1 MTPADTTIPAPGA
14 DRPRLAAI
22 DVGTNSVRLVVAE
35 VEPDGNYRVLD
46 EEQDMTRLGRGLYGS
61 GRLGHVPM
69 ERTLEALGKMKAI
82 ADGFGVRELRTIA
95 TSAVREATNGRQFC
109 REAWRRHRLRV
120 EVISPEEEA
129 QLAFQS
135 VQRHFGLEGP
145 STAVVDIGGGSTELV
160 LALGGVVEHIHS
172 LPLGAVRLT
181 ERWVRSDPLKPKH
194 WKKLKRAIDD
204 TIRSAVGKK
213 PPFAA
218 EVMIGSGG
226 TFSNLAQMAR
236 SAREG
241 EPGPIQGYVLTR
253 GDVVRLLD
261 RLRET
266 PLGARRQIPG
276 VNPKRADILVA
287 GAAVVARLA
296 KRLGTQRVVVNER
309 GIRDGV
315 LLSMM
320 QEHAATAAAAAT
332 AAPDRMERVRQFAR
346 RCRSNERHC
355 GHVADLAL
363 SLFDQLQAPYR
374 MPPEGRDVLQ
384 AATLLHDIGY
394 LINHA
399 KHHKHAYHLIMHG
412 DLAGFTAR
420 EVELI
425 ANVARY
431 HRRALPKASHEAF
444 ARLDRDEQ
452 RLVRQ
457 LAGILRVAD
466 GLDRTHTEAVSG
478 VRCQVSG
485 RRARLEVLA
494 PRLPRVEVWDAER
507 KAGLFEKAFGVTLR
521 LEWARLGR
529 GGQAERAEAAERA
542 ERAERAGSPGAQA
555 GAGREARL
563 AVVAGDKA

>member
-1 MTPADTTIPAPGA
+1 MTTSGTPTPAPAP

-22 DVGTNSVRLVVAE
+22 DVGTNSIRLVVAE
-35 VEPDGNYRVLD
+35 VEPDGTFRVLD
-46 EEQDMTRLGRGLYGS
+46 EEQEMTRLGRGLYRS

-69 ERTLEALGKMKAI
+69 ERALEALGKMKAI
-82 ADGFGVRELRTIA
+82 ADGFAVRELRAIA
-95 TSAVREATNGRQFC
+95 TSAVREATNGREFC

-120 EVISPEEEA
+120 EVISAEEEA

-135 VQRHFGLEGP
+135 VQRHFGLEGQ
-145 STAVVDIGGGSTELV
+145 STAVVDIGGGSAEVV

-181 ERWVRSDPLKPKH
+181 ERWVRSDPLKRKH
-194 WKKLKRAIDD
+194 WKKLKRAIDGS
-204 TIRSAVGKK
+204 IKSVIGKK

-241 EPGPIQGYVLTR
+241 EPGPVQGYVLTR
-253 GDVVRLLD
+253 GDVMRLLD

-296 KRLGTQRVVVNER
+296 KRLGAQRVLVNER
-309 GIRDGV
+309 GLRDGV
-315 LLSMM
+315 LLSMLP
-320 QEHAATAAAAAT
+320 EHVGVTVSAAAESQ
-332 AAPDRMERVRQFAR
+332 DRMERVRVFAR
-346 RCRSNERHC
+346 RCRSNERHTA
-355 GHVADLAL
+355 HVAALAL
-363 SLFDQLQAPYR
+363 SLFDQLRDAYQLPA
-374 MPPEGRDVLQ
+374 EGRDVLQ
-384 AATLLHDIGY
+384 AASLLHDIGY
-394 LINHA
+394 LVNHA

-431 HRRALPKASHEAF
+431 HRRALPTASHENY
-444 ARLDRDEQ
+444 ARLEREDQ
-452 RLVRQ
+452 RLVRR

-466 GLDRTHTEAVSG
+466 GLDRTHTQAVSA
-478 VRCQVSG
+478 VRWQVAAN
-485 RRARLEVLA
+485 RACLEVTA
-494 PRLPRVEVWDAER
+494 SRLPRVELWDAER
-507 KAGLFEKAFGVTLR
+507 KGRLLEKAFGVSVR
-521 LEWARLGR
+521 LDWVK
-529 GGQAERAEAAERA
+529 GGRA
-542 ERAERAGSPGAQA
+542 ERAARTGRAEHRGSDGEGPTP
-555 GAGREARL
+555 L
-563 AVVAGDKA
+563 AVVVGGKG

>member
-1 MTPADTTIPAPGA
+1 MIPTETPGPVPPTE
-14 DRPRLAAI
+14 RPRLAAI
-22 DVGTNSVRLVVAE
+22 DIGTNSIRLIVAE
-35 VEPDGNYRVLD
+35 VEPDGTYRVLD
-46 EEQDMTRLGRGLYGS
+46 EEQEMSRLGRGLYRT

-69 ERTLEALGKMKAI
+69 ERALEALGKMKAI
-82 ADGFGVRELRTIA
+82 ADGFAVRDLRAIA
-95 TSAVREATNGRQFC
+95 TSAVREATNGRLFC

-120 EVISPEEEA
+120 EVISAEEEA

-135 VQRHFGLEGP
+135 VQRHFGLEGQ
-145 STAVVDIGGGSTELV
+145 STAVVDIGGGSAEV
-160 LALGGVVEHIHS
+160 ILALGGVVERIHS

-181 ERWVRSDPLKPKH
+181 ERWVRSDPLKARH
-194 WKKLKRAIDD
+194 WKALKRAIDD
-204 TIRSAVGKK
+204 TIKSVVGKK
-213 PPFAA
+213 PPFTA

-253 GDVVRLLD
+253 GDVIRLLD

-287 GAAVVARLA
+287 GAAAVVRLA
-296 KRLGTQRVVVNER
+296 KWLGTQRVVVNE
-309 GIRDGV
+309 GGLRDGV

-320 QEHAATAAAAAT
+320 QEHAGAAAKAAGET
-332 AAPDRMERVRQFAR
+332 LDRMERVRVFAR

-355 GHVADLAL
+355 AHVAELAL
-363 SLFDQLQAPYR
+363 SLFDQLQDLYR
-374 MPPEGRDVLQ
+374 LPAEARDLLW

-412 DLAGFTAR
+412 ELAGFAGR

-431 HRRALPKASHEAF
+431 HRRALPKRSHENL
-444 ARLDRDEQ
+444 ARLDRDDQ

-457 LAGILRVAD
+457 LAGMLRVAD
-466 GLDRTHTEAVSG
+466 GLDRTHTAAVSG
-478 VRCQVSG
+478 IRCQVSG
-485 RRARLEVLA
+485 RRARVEVLA
-494 PRLPRVEVWDAER
+494 TRSPRVEVWDAER
-507 KAGLFEKAFGVTLR
+507 KAGLFEKAFGVSLR
-521 LEWARLGR
+521 LEWTKHGR
-529 GGQAERAEAAERA
+529 GVVTAPAAPPDRSMPARAPTPL
-542 ERAERAGSPGAQA
+542 S
-555 GAGREARL
+555 
-563 AVVAGDKA
+563 VVAGGKG

>member
-1 MTPADTTIPAPGA
+1 MIPTETPGPVPPTE
-14 DRPRLAAI
+14 RPRLAAI
-22 DVGTNSVRLVVAE
+22 DIGTNSIRLIVAE
-35 VEPDGNYRVLD
+35 VEPDGTYRVLD
-46 EEQDMTRLGRGLYGS
+46 EEQEMSRLGRGLYRT

-69 ERTLEALGKMKAI
+69 ERALEALGKMKAI
-82 ADGFGVRELRTIA
+82 ADGFAVRELRAIA
-95 TSAVREATNGRQFC
+95 TSAVREATNGRLFC

-120 EVISPEEEA
+120 EVISAEEEA
-129 QLAFQS
+129 QLASQS
-135 VQRHFGLEGP
+135 VQRHFGLEGQ
-145 STAVVDIGGGSTELV
+145 STAVVDIGGGSAEV
-160 LALGGVVEHIHS
+160 ILALGGVVERIHS

-181 ERWVRSDPLKPKH
+181 ERWVRSDPLKARH
-194 WKKLKRAIDD
+194 WKALRRAIDD
-204 TIRSAVGKK
+204 TIKSVVGKK
-213 PPFAA
+213 PPFTA

-253 GDVVRLLD
+253 GDVIRLLD

-287 GAAVVARLA
+287 GAAAVVRLA
-296 KRLGTQRVVVNER
+296 KWLGTQRVVVNE
-309 GIRDGV
+309 GGLRDGV

-320 QEHAATAAAAAT
+320 QEHAGAAAKAAGET
-332 AAPDRMERVRQFAR
+332 LDRMERVRVFAR

-355 GHVADLAL
+355 AHVAELAL
-363 SLFDQLQAPYR
+363 SLFDQLQDLYR
-374 MPPEGRDVLQ
+374 LPAEARDLLW

-412 DLAGFTAR
+412 ELAGFAGR

-431 HRRALPKASHEAF
+431 HRRALPKRSHENL
-444 ARLDRDEQ
+444 ARLDRDDQ

-457 LAGILRVAD
+457 LAGMLRVAD
-466 GLDRTHTEAVSG
+466 GLDRTHTAAVSG
-478 VRCQVSG
+478 IRCQVSG
-485 RRARLEVLA
+485 RRARVEVLA
-494 PRLPRVEVWDAER
+494 TRSPRVELWDAER
-507 KAGLFEKAFGVTLR
+507 KAGLFEKAFGVSLR
-521 LEWARLGR
+521 LEWTKHGR
-529 GGQAERAEAAERA
+529 GVVTAPAAPPDRSKPARAPTPL
-542 ERAERAGSPGAQA
+542 S
-555 GAGREARL
+555 
-563 AVVAGDKA
+563 VVAGGKG

>member
-1 MTPADTTIPAPGA
+1 MNASETPDTVAPAE
-14 DRPRLAAI
+14 RPRLAAI
-22 DVGTNSVRLVVAE
+22 DIGTNSIRLIVAE
-35 VEPDGNYRVLD
+35 MEPDGTYRVLD
-46 EEQDMTRLGRGLYGS
+46 EEQEMSRLGHGLYRT

-69 ERTLEALGKMKAI
+69 ERALEALGKMKAI
-82 ADGFGVRELRTIA
+82 ADGFAVRELRAIA
-95 TSAVREATNGRQFC
+95 TSAVREATNGRLFC

-120 EVISPEEEA
+120 EVISAEEEA

-135 VQRHFGLEGP
+135 VQRHFGLEGQ
-145 STAVVDIGGGSTELV
+145 STAVVDIGGGSAEV
-160 LALGGVVEHIHS
+160 ILALGGVVERIHS

-181 ERWVRSDPLKPKH
+181 ERWVRSDPLKTRH
-194 WKKLKRAIDD
+194 WKALKRAIDD
-204 TIRSAVGKK
+204 TIRSVVGKK
-213 PPFAA
+213 PPFTA

-253 GDVVRLLD
+253 GDVIRLLD

-266 PLGARRQIPG
+266 PLGPRRQIPG

-296 KRLGTQRVVVNER
+296 KRLGTQRVVVNEG

-320 QEHAATAAAAAT
+320 QEHAGAAAKAT
-332 AAPDRMERVRQFAR
+332 GETLDRMERVRVFAR

-355 GHVADLAL
+355 AHVAELAV
-363 SLFDQLQAPYR
+363 SLFDQLQDLYR
-374 MPPEGRDVLQ
+374 LPADARDLLQ

-412 DLAGFTAR
+412 DLAGFTGR
-420 EVELI
+420 EMELI

-431 HRRALPKASHEAF
+431 HRRALPKRSHENL
-444 ARLDRDEQ
+444 ARLDRDDQ
-452 RLVRQ
+452 QLVRQ

-466 GLDRTHTEAVSG
+466 GLDRTHSEAVSG
-478 VRCQVSG
+478 VECQVSG
-485 RRARLEVLA
+485 GRARLEVLA
-494 PRLPRVEVWDAER
+494 ARSPRVELWDAER
-507 KAGLFEKAFGVTLR
+507 KAGLFEKAFAVSLR
-521 LEWARLGR
+521 LEWAKPGR
-529 GGQAERAEAAERA
+529 GAA
-542 ERAERAGSPGAQA
+542 AGSARAQDGSVPGRT
-555 GAGREARL
+555 GTPL
-563 AVVAGDKA
+563 AVVAGGKG

>member
-1 MTPADTTIPAPGA
+1 MTPLETPGPAPA
-14 DRPRLAAI
+14 TDRPRLAAI
-22 DVGTNSVRLVVAE
+22 DVGTNSVRLIVAE
-35 VEPDGNYRVLD
+35 VEPDGTYRVLD
-46 EEQDMTRLGRGLYGS
+46 EEQEMSRLGRGLYRS

-82 ADGFGVRELRTIA
+82 ADGFGVKELRAIA

-120 EVISPEEEA
+120 EVISADEEA

-135 VQRHFGLEGP
+135 VQRHFGLEGQ
-145 STAVVDIGGGSTELV
+145 STAVVDIGGGSTEV
-160 LALGGVVEHIHS
+160 ILALGGVVDRIHS

-181 ERWVRSDPLKPKH
+181 ERWVRSDPLKPRH
-194 WKKLKRAIDD
+194 WKQLKRAIDD
-204 TIRSAVGKK
+204 TIKGVVGK

-218 EVMIGSGG
+218 EVMIGSCG

-296 KRLGTQRVVVNER
+296 KRLGTQRVVVNDR

-320 QEHAATAAAAAT
+320 QEHAGAAAPVIAET
-332 AAPDRMERVRQFAR
+332 LDRLERVRRFAR

-355 GHVADLAL
+355 AHTAELAL
-363 SLFDQLQAPYR
+363 ALFEQLRDTYR
-374 MPPEGRDVLQ
+374 LPDDARDLLQ

-431 HRRALPKASHEAF
+431 HRRALPKRSHQNL
-444 ARLDRDEQ
+444 ARLDREDQ

-466 GLDRTHTEAVSG
+466 GLDRTHTQAVAG

-485 RRARLEVLA
+485 RGARLEVLA
-494 PRLPRVEVWDAER
+494 SRSPRVELWDAER
-507 KAGLFEKAFGVTLR
+507 KAGLFEKAFGVSLR
-521 LEWARLGR
+521 FEWTKPGSSAVSGLARAPDRMGPER
-529 GGQAERAEAAERA
+529 GPA
-542 ERAERAGSPGAQA
+542 P
-555 GAGREARL
+555 L
-563 AVVAGDKA
+563 AVVAGGKA

>member
-1 MTPADTTIPAPGA
+1 MTPTETPGSVPPTE
-14 DRPRLAAI
+14 RPRLAAI
-22 DVGTNSVRLVVAE
+22 DIGTNSIRLIVAE
-35 VEPDGNYRVLD
+35 VEPDGTYRVLD
-46 EEQDMTRLGRGLYGS
+46 EEQEMSRLGRGLYRT

-69 ERTLEALGKMKAI
+69 ERALEALGKMKAI
-82 ADGFGVRELRTIA
+82 ADGFAVRDLRAIA
-95 TSAVREATNGRQFC
+95 TSAVREATNGRLFC

-120 EVISPEEEA
+120 EVISAEEEA

-135 VQRHFGLEGP
+135 VQRHFGLEGQ
-145 STAVVDIGGGSTELV
+145 STAVVDIGGGSAEV
-160 LALGGVVEHIHS
+160 ILALGGVVERIHS

-181 ERWVRSDPLKPKH
+181 ERWVRSDPLKARH
-194 WKKLKRAIDD
+194 WKALRRAIDD
-204 TIRSAVGKK
+204 TIKSVVGKK
-213 PPFAA
+213 PPFTA

-253 GDVVRLLD
+253 GDVIRLLD

-287 GAAVVARLA
+287 GAAAVVRLA
-296 KRLGTQRVVVNER
+296 KWLGTQRVVVNE
-309 GIRDGV
+309 GGLRDGV

-320 QEHAATAAAAAT
+320 QEHAGAAAKAAGET
-332 AAPDRMERVRQFAR
+332 LDRMERVRVFAR

-355 GHVADLAL
+355 AHVAELAL
-363 SLFDQLQAPYR
+363 SLFDQLQDLYR
-374 MPPEGRDVLQ
+374 LPAEDRDLLW

-412 DLAGFTAR
+412 ELAGFAGR

-431 HRRALPKASHEAF
+431 HRRALPKRSHENL
-444 ARLDRDEQ
+444 ARLDRDDQ

-457 LAGILRVAD
+457 LAGMLRVAD
-466 GLDRTHTEAVSG
+466 GLDRTHTAAVSG

-485 RRARLEVLA
+485 RRARVEVLA
-494 PRLPRVEVWDAER
+494 TRSPRVELWDAER
-507 KAGLFEKAFGVTLR
+507 KAGLFEKAFGVSLR
-521 LEWARLGR
+521 LEWTKHGR
-529 GGQAERAEAAERA
+529 GVVTAPAAPPDRSKPARAPTPL
-542 ERAERAGSPGAQA
+542 S
-555 GAGREARL
+555 
-563 AVVAGDKA
+563 VVAGGKG

>member
-1 MTPADTTIPAPGA
+1 MTPTDLDSPPAT

-22 DVGTNSVRLVVAE
+22 DVGTNSLRLVVAE
-35 VEPDGNYRVLD
+35 VEPDRTYRVLD
-46 EEQDMTRLGRGLYGS
+46 EEQEMSRLGRGLFRT

-82 ADGFGVRELRTIA
+82 ADGFGVKELRAIA
-95 TSAVREATNGRQFC
+95 TSAVREASNGRQFC

-120 EVISPEEEA
+120 EVISADEEA

-135 VQRHFGLEGP
+135 VQRHFDLNGP
-145 STAVVDIGGGSTELV
+145 STAVVDIGGGSTEVILT
-160 LALGGVVEHIHS
+160 LGGVVERIYS

-181 ERWVRSDPLKPKH
+181 ERWVRSDPLKARH
-194 WKKLKRAIDD
+194 WKQLRRAIDD
-204 TIRSAVGKK
+204 AIKSVVGK

-241 EPGPIQGYVLTR
+241 EPGPIQGYTLTR

-296 KRLGTQRVVVNER
+296 KRLGTQRVVVNDR

-315 LLSMM
+315 LLAMM
-320 QEHAATAAAAAT
+320 QEYADAG
-332 AAPDRMERVRQFAR
+332 APPAGQTLDRMERVRRFAR

-355 GHVADLAL
+355 AHVAELAG
-363 SLFDQLQAPYR
+363 SLFDQL
-374 MPPEGRDVLQ
+374 RDRYGFPAEARDLLQ

-431 HRRALPKASHEAF
+431 HRRAFPKRAHENF
-444 ARLDRDEQ
+444 ARLEREDQ

-457 LAGILRVAD
+457 LAGILRLAD
-466 GLDRTHTEAVSG
+466 GLDRTHTQAVSG
-478 VRCQVSG
+478 VRCQVTG
-485 RRARLEVLA
+485 RQARVEVLA
-494 PRLPRVEVWDAER
+494 SRSPRVELWDAER
-507 KAGLFEKAFGVTLR
+507 KAGLFEKTFGVSLR
-521 LEWARLGR
+521 LEWTKQGR
-529 GGQAERAEAAERA
+529 GPVARPARVPDRAVREGTAA
-542 ERAERAGSPGAQA
+542 P
-555 GAGREARL
+555 L
-563 AVVAGDKA
+563 AVVAGGTA

>member
-1 MTPADTTIPAPGA
+1 MTPTDTPAPA
-14 DRPRLAAI
+14 PATDRPRLAAI
-22 DVGTNSVRLVVAE
+22 DVGTNSIRLVVAE
-35 VEPDGNYRVLD
+35 VEPDGTYRVLD
-46 EEQDMTRLGRGLYGS
+46 EEQEMSRLGRGLFRT

-69 ERTLEALGKMKAI
+69 ERSLEALGKMKAI
-82 ADGFGVRELRTIA
+82 ADGFAVRELRAIA

-109 REAWRRHRLRV
+109 GEAWRRHRLRV
-120 EVISPEEEA
+120 EVISAEEEA

-135 VQRHFGLEGP
+135 VQRHFGLEGQ
-145 STAVVDIGGGSTELV
+145 STAVVDIGGGSTEV
-160 LALGGVVEHIHS
+160 ILALGGVVERIHS

-181 ERWVRSDPLKPKH
+181 ERWVRSDPLKPRH

-204 TIRSAVGKK
+204 TIKSIVGKK

-253 GDVVRLLD
+253 GDAVRLLD

-287 GAAVVARLA
+287 GAAVVARLV
-296 KRLGTQRVVVNER
+296 KRLGTQRVVINDR

-320 QEHAATAAAAAT
+320 LEHAG
-332 AAPDRMERVRQFAR
+332 APAPAPGDTLDRMERVRLFAR

-355 GHVADLAL
+355 AHVAQLAL
-363 SLFDQLQAPYR
+363 SLFDQLQDAYR
-374 MPPEGRDVLQ
+374 LPAEGREVLQ

-431 HRRALPKASHEAF
+431 HRRALPKGAHENF

-466 GLDRTHTEAVSG
+466 GLDRTHTQAVSG
-478 VRCQVSG
+478 LRCQVSG
-485 RRARLEVLA
+485 RGARLEVLA
-494 PRLPRVEVWDAER
+494 PRLPQVELWDAER
-507 KAGLFEKAFGVTLR
+507 KAGLFEKAFRVSLR
-521 LEWARLGR
+521 LEWTKQGRSVAAAARAPDGAGLGR
-529 GGQAERAEAAERA
+529 VAT
-542 ERAERAGSPGAQA
+542 P
-555 GAGREARL
+555 L
-563 AVVAGDKA
+563 AVVAGGKA

>member
-1 MTPADTTIPAPGA
+1 MTPTETPAAAPT

-22 DVGTNSVRLVVAE
+22 DVGTNSVRLIVAE
-35 VEPDGNYRVLD
+35 VEPDGTYRVLD
-46 EEQDMTRLGRGLYGS
+46 EEQEMSRLGRGLFRT

-82 ADGFGVRELRTIA
+82 ADGFAVQELRAIA

-120 EVISPEEEA
+120 EVISSDEEA

-135 VQRHFGLEGP
+135 VQRHFGLEGQ
-145 STAVVDIGGGSTELV
+145 STAVVDIGGGSTEV
-160 LALGGVVEHIHS
+160 ILALGGVVERMHS

-181 ERWVRSDPLKPKH
+181 ERWVRSDPLEARH
-194 WKKLKRAIDD
+194 WKALKRAIDD
-204 TIRSAVGKK
+204 TIKSVVGK

-296 KRLGTQRVVVNER
+296 KRLGTQRVVINDR

-320 QEHAATAAAAAT
+320 QEHAGAAAPAGSDAL
-332 AAPDRMERVRQFAR
+332 DRMERVRVFAR

-355 GHVADLAL
+355 AHVADLAL
-363 SLFDQLQAPYR
+363 SLFDQLREAYR
-374 MPPEGRDVLQ
+374 LPAEARDLLQ

-412 DLAGFTAR
+412 ELAGFTAR

-431 HRRALPKASHEAF
+431 HRRALPRRSHENL
-444 ARLDRDEQ
+444 ARLDREDQ
-452 RLVRQ
+452 RLVRH

-466 GLDRTHTEAVSG
+466 GLDRTHTQAVSG

-494 PRLPRVEVWDAER
+494 PRSPRVELWDAER
-507 KAGLFEKAFGVTLR
+507 KAGLFEKAFGASLR
-521 LEWARLGR
+521 LEWTKPGRSALTAPARVV
-529 GGQAERAEAAERA
+529 A
-542 ERAERAGSPGAQA
+542 P
-555 GAGREARL
+555 L
-563 AVVAGDKA
+563 AVVAGGKG

>member
-1 MTPADTTIPAPGA
+1 PTETPGPVPPTE
-14 DRPRLAAI
+14 RPRLAAI
-22 DVGTNSVRLVVAE
+22 DIGTNSIRLIVAE
-35 VEPDGNYRVLD
+35 VEPDGTYRVLD
-46 EEQDMTRLGRGLYGS
+46 EEQEMSRLGRGLYRT

-69 ERTLEALGKMKAI
+69 ERALEALGKMKAI
-82 ADGFGVRELRTIA
+82 ADGFAVRDLRAIA
-95 TSAVREATNGRQFC
+95 TSAVREATNGRLFC

-120 EVISPEEEA
+120 EVISAEEEA

-135 VQRHFGLEGP
+135 VQRHFGLEGQ
-145 STAVVDIGGGSTELV
+145 STAVVDIGGGSAEV
-160 LALGGVVEHIHS
+160 ILALGGVVERIHS

-181 ERWVRSDPLKPKH
+181 ERWVRSDPLKARH
-194 WKKLKRAIDD
+194 WKALRRAIDD
-204 TIRSAVGKK
+204 TIKSVVGKK
-213 PPFAA
+213 PPFTA

-253 GDVVRLLD
+253 GDVIRLLD

-287 GAAVVARLA
+287 GAAAVVRLA
-296 KRLGTQRVVVNER
+296 KWLGTQRVVVNE
-309 GIRDGV
+309 GGLRDGV

-320 QEHAATAAAAAT
+320 QEHAGAAAKAAGET
-332 AAPDRMERVRQFAR
+332 LDRMERVRVFAR

-355 GHVADLAL
+355 AHVAELAL
-363 SLFDQLQAPYR
+363 SLFDQLQDLYR
-374 MPPEGRDVLQ
+374 LPAEARDLLW

-412 DLAGFTAR
+412 ELAGFAGR

-431 HRRALPKASHEAF
+431 HRRALPKRSHENL
-444 ARLDRDEQ
+444 ARLDRDDQ

-457 LAGILRVAD
+457 LAGMLRVAD
-466 GLDRTHTEAVSG
+466 GLDRTHTAAVSG
-478 VRCQVSG
+478 IRCQVSG
-485 RRARLEVLA
+485 RRARVEVLA
-494 PRLPRVEVWDAER
+494 TRSPRVELWDAER
-507 KAGLFEKAFGVTLR
+507 KAGLFEKAFGVSLR
-521 LEWARLGR
+521 LEWTKPGR
-529 GGQAERAEAAERA
+529 GVAAAPAAPPDRSMPARAPTPL
-542 ERAERAGSPGAQA
+542 S
-555 GAGREARL
+555 
-563 AVVAGDKA
+563 VVAGGKG